1 MTLWT
6 MIFGIVAL
14 GVIGE
19 MYSARL
25 KFNGKL
31 EKSRGRE
38 SDLSRQVD
46 ALETRLKNLETIVL
60 EQEKLRDFDKSLT

>member
-6 MIFGIVAL
+6 MIFGIVAV
-14 GVIGE
+14 GVISE

-31 EKSRGRE
+31 EMSRHRE

-46 ALETRLKNLETIVL
+46 ALESRVKNLETIVI
-60 EQEKLRDFDKSLT
+60 EHEKIRDFDKSLT